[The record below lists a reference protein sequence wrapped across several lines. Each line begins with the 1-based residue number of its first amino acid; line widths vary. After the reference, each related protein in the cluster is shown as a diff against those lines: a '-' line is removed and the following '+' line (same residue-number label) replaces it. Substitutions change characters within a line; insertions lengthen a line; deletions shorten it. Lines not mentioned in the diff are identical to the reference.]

1 MLILCRSFG
10 QGRRNGLA
18 AVAMLLMLSLATLL
32 SSFSLYA
39 YEFAG
44 DKWPQ
49 YDATFQVDIPLIPGN
64 PVIWNDKFEE
74 AMQRWNNTSAFRLN
88 SVRKSGDPCNNPTT
102 SPPVNGVKFA
112 ANICGA
118 SFGSGTL
125 AVERSWTTDDGTR
138 TVQAGI
144 WFNSAKAW
152 ASYESGILPTS
163 FDFTRVAVHELGHVL
178 GLAHED
184 DVSSIMATIVNS
196 LTLPMP
202 DDIQAVRLLYPH
214 TTYDVVKPNNV
225 VVVEFSL
232 TGIPQNGIDGS
243 PVDLL
248 VIKINDDIPF
258 FLNSTVRLYS
268 GNTLLGTHTAVA
280 GLIAAFKSST
290 SAITTSSS
298 LSYNFSNATVVDFTS
313 IQNGT
318 FNGRIEYTLPNL
330 TVLYPK
336 IALKLSAMKIVF
348 GTSTGANTWIAQSG
362 NTNAAV
368 LIGTTKNGTDLN
380 SDGFLDTVDSDS
392 DVDGVFD
399 SLDNCRYIS
408 NAAQTDTDH
417 DGIGDACEEDA
428 FQDDVSDLSVTKSV
442 NIQSPS
448 LNNPVEFKVAVTNEG
463 PNGAS
468 DIVVKDLL
476 PTGMRQPAGLSPFFS
491 QGSYSLTTG
500 VWQVGLLRS
509 GGVATLTVPAIPVQ
523 FVQPDCFVNE
533 ASLTS
538 LTGVDTITS
547 NNTATAGVF
556 VGGVTSCAHLKLS
569 VTPQFTAQSV
579 CTGSITSNNRLDFN
593 YRISNQGPNT
603 AQNVNVTLTGSYR
616 NQTEPYIGTRSF
628 QIGQIASGA
637 TSTGVL
643 SWSLPCGQDPATASY
658 TLAISSTTRTSTESL
673 MSVSGN
679 VDVPNTGA
687 CVCTASSASSGGGG
701 GGGCFIATA
710 AYGSYMHPYV
720 VNLRQFRDRVLMS
733 SSIGRQFVALYYRY
747 SPPVANIIARHE
759 LLRLLTRGA
768 LTPIVFIVVYPW
780 PVLALAGLFI
790 LLLLVRIRSVKTA
803 KTAPLTR

>member
-1 MLILCRSFG
+1 MQLDDSSERYSMLILGRSFG

-18 AVAMLLMLSLATLL
+18 AVAMLLMLSLASLL

-74 AMQRWNNTSAFRLN
+74 AMQRWNVKSAFSLN
-88 SVRKSGDPCNNPTT
+88 SVRKFGDPCNNPTT

-112 ANICGA
+112 ADVCGVA
-118 SFGSGTL
+118 FGSATL
-125 AVERSWTTDDGTR
+125 AIERSWTTDDNTR

-144 WFNSAKAW
+144 IFNSNKSW
-152 ASYESGILPTS
+152 ASYETFITTPV
-163 FDFTRVAVHELGHVL
+163 DFTRVAVHELGHAL

-184 DVSSIMATIVNS
+184 DVSSIMATFVNS

-214 TTYDVVKPNNV
+214 TTHDVVKPNNV

-232 TGIPQNGIDGS
+232 TGMPQNGIDGS

-268 GNTLLGTHTAVA
+268 GNTLLGTHSAI
-280 GLIAAFKSST
+280 GGFSAAFKSNT
-290 SAITTSSS
+290 SAIASSSS
-298 LSYNFSNATVVDFTS
+298 LYNFFNPTVVDFTS

-318 FNGRIEYTLPNL
+318 FNGRVEYTLPNL
-330 TVLYPK
+330 TVLYPN

-348 GTSTGANTWIAQSG
+348 GTSTGANTWIVQSG

-380 SDGFLDTVDSDS
+380 SDGFLDTNDTDS

-408 NAAQTDTDH
+408 NAVQTDADH
-417 DGIGDACEEDA
+417 DGIGDACEDDA
-428 FQDDVSDLSVTKSV
+428 LPNDGSDLRVTKSV
-442 NIQSPS
+442 NIQSPV
-448 LNNPVEFKVAVTNEG
+448 LNNAVEFKVAVTNEG

-476 PTGMRQPAGLSPFFS
+476 PSGMRQPAGLSPFFS

-500 VWQVGLLRS
+500 VW
-509 GGVATLTVPAIPVQ
+509 
-523 FVQPDCFVNE
+523 
-533 ASLTS
+533 
-538 LTGVDTITS
+538 
-547 NNTATAGVF
+547 
-556 VGGVTSCAHLKLS
+556 
-569 VTPQFTAQSV
+569 
-579 CTGSITSNNRLDFN
+579 
-593 YRISNQGPNT
+593 
-603 AQNVNVTLTGSYR
+603 
-616 NQTEPYIGTRSF
+616 
-628 QIGQIASGA
+628 
-637 TSTGVL
+637 
-643 SWSLPCGQDPATASY
+643 
-658 TLAISSTTRTSTESL
+658 
-673 MSVSGN
+673 
-679 VDVPNTGA
+679 
-687 CVCTASSASSGGGG
+687 
-701 GGGCFIATA
+701 
-710 AYGSYMHPYV
+710 
-720 VNLRQFRDRVLMS
+720 
-733 SSIGRQFVALYYRY
+733 
-747 SPPVANIIARHE
+747 
-759 LLRLLTRGA
+759 
-768 LTPIVFIVVYPW
+768 
-780 PVLALAGLFI
+780 
-790 LLLLVRIRSVKTA
+790 
-803 KTAPLTR
+803 